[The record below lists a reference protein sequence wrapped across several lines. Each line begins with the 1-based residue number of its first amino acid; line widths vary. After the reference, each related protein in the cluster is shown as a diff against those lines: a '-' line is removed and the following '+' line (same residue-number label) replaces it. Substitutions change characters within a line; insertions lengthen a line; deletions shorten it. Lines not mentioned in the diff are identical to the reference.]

1 MKVDNIVFTPES
13 KSDLE
18 YWRSIQAWKTL
29 DRIKALI
36 QDTVQNGYGGI
47 GKPEPLK
54 ETGIPI
60 CVGVP
65 VSFICNSALPPQ
77 SVPLPQRQSG
87 DPCAH
92 RRYSRGS

>member
-18 YWRSIQAWKTL
+18 YWRSIQAWKTM

-54 ETGIPI
+54 EKRFQGCWSKRINKEHRLIFRIRNNTLEI
-60 CVGVP
+60 
-65 VSFICNSALPPQ
+65 VSCRIHYG
-77 SVPLPQRQSG
+77 R
-87 DPCAH
+87 
-92 RRYSRGS
+92 